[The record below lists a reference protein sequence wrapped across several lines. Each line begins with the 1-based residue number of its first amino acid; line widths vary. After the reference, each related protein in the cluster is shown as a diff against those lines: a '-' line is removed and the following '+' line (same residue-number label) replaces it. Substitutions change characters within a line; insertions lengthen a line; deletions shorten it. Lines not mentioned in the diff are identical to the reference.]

1 MASSGRVLA
10 IGYAGVAAGVLLLVW
25 HAALGFD
32 FERPEVEGARGR
44 IEATL
49 TAGDYAG
56 AERASRELIAR
67 LERDQRSL
75 SERARIGDLL
85 VDALLGGGKAA
96 ESSTLEIARRVVQ
109 ERRRRDPLDRDGLAR
124 STHNLADVHFQRG
137 EYADAL
143 RLHQAGLELRS
154 GSTPENEREIA
165 DSLERLAATQ
175 MRMERYDGARASLDR
190 AYAIRVTYAESQPLE
205 LARARELTAW
215 LHRYAG
221 DYRAAW
227 APLES
232 ALDTRRR
239 LQPNHPDLV
248 GTIELRGD
256 LMMLDGDVAAGV
268 ASWQEAL
275 ALAERTLG
283 GDHPIVSALERRI
296 VLGEDARGNRVEARR
311 RLDRALAVAERRRA
325 PCDPELIG
333 VLDYSAGALVFD
345 GEYVEARKRYERAL
359 RLSED
364 CFGFNNSNTATVVFN
379 LGSLAGQMGDVADAE
394 QLLERAITAW
404 SARGTFDP
412 FVAKGLDALAEVFE
426 SSGRLP
432 RARELLERALE
443 IRQRVRADH
452 PDVGWT
458 LTNLARVVAS
468 QGDLPG
474 ALRHLARATDIL
486 KRSGTSVEP
495 DHLARTVTQRGEI
508 QARLGHYAL
517 ARADFAEALA
527 LRERVF
533 GREHPLS
540 AESRLKTAEADFS
553 LGRVDQA
560 LSAAQQARHD
570 ALDHIRFT
578 VRYLPERRA
587 LAYAS
592 RLASSVSLE
601 LSLAL
606 AKPSGPVSPF
616 LDAVIQ
622 SRSLVLDEIGAR
634 AHVVSDQQA
643 DLLPAQARLNATR
656 QRYANL
662 MLRSMSGTSAPS
674 DVAAQLSAARR
685 EREDAEQA
693 LAERSAAFR
702 VQMARAGVGLAEVRT
717 SLPAGSA
724 LVSFV
729 RYDRTIAPA
738 AAAVPGA
745 GARRVSVE
753 PSYLAFVLKSGEA
766 DPILVPLGPAA
777 TIDRLVAGWR
787 RQMMQDAGAP
797 AQHDPTR
804 VLTARGRELRALIW
818 DPVASHLDGARRAFV
833 VPDGALNLVP
843 LDALP
848 GTGDEYLVERPLVIH
863 YVSAERDLAREV
875 RPSPASEGL
884 LAIGGPAF
892 SDTSPFA
899 AFRVA
904 GARRPPAEAD
914 TVVAGEQQDRA
925 APRGLVPCALSPSV
939 PFGALPGSKMEAER
953 IGRLWDQAEA
963 GSSPAA
969 AMARVLT
976 GPQATERAVK
986 QGGPGRRIL
995 HLATHGFFLGDDCET
1010 AVAGTRAVGGLT
1022 PVAGGKAPS
1031 AESEKPPTQ
1040 APENPLLLSGLAFA
1054 GANWRASAALDED
1067 DGILTAEEVAAMN
1080 LEGVEWAVLSAC
1092 NTGLGTVAPGE
1103 GIFGLRRAFQAAGVR
1118 TVIMSLWA
1126 VDDRASLEWME
1137 ALYRARLIDRLD
1149 TADAVRAASLAVIRE
1164 RRASGRSTHPFYWA
1178 AFVSAGD
1185 WR

>member
-1 MASSGRVLA
+1 M
-10 IGYAGVAAGVLLLVW
+10 
-25 HAALGFD
+25 
-32 FERPEVEGARGR
+32 
-44 IEATL
+44 
-49 TAGDYAG
+49 
-56 AERASRELIAR
+56 
-67 LERDQRSL
+67 
-75 SERARIGDLL
+75 
-85 VDALLGGGKAA
+85 
-96 ESSTLEIARRVVQ
+96 
-109 ERRRRDPLDRDGLAR
+109 
-124 STHNLADVHFQRG
+124 
-137 EYADAL
+137 
-143 RLHQAGLELRS
+143 
-154 GSTPENEREIA
+154 A

-175 MRMERYDGARASLDR
+175 MRMERFDAARASLDR
-190 AYAIRVTYAESQPLE
+190 AYAIRVAYAATQPLQ
-205 LARARELTAW
+205 LARVQELTAW
-215 LHRYAG
+215 LYRYSG

-296 VLGEDARGNRVEARR
+296 VVGEDARGNRVEARR
-311 RLDRALAVAERRRA
+311 RLDRALALAERTRA
-325 PCDPELIG
+325 PCDPELIS
-333 VLDYSAGALVFD
+333 VIDYAAGALTFD
-345 GEYVEARKRYERAL
+345 GEYVEARKRYEKIL

-364 CFGFNNSNTATVVFN
+364 CFGLESSITATVVFN
-379 LGSLAGQMGDVADAE
+379 LGSLDNQMGDIADAE
-394 QLLERAITAW
+394 LLLERAIKAW

-426 SSGRLP
+426 SSGRVT

-468 QGDLPG
+468 QGDLPR
-474 ALRHLARATDIL
+474 ALRHLARATEIL
-486 KRSGTSVEP
+486 KRSGTSIEP

-508 QARLGHYAL
+508 QARLGHFAL
-517 ARADFAEALA
+517 ARTDFAEALA
-527 LRERVF
+527 LRERLF
-533 GREHPLS
+533 GSEHPLS
-540 AESRLKTAEADFS
+540 VESRLKTADADFA

-560 LSAAQQARHD
+560 LSAVRQAHHD

-592 RLASSVSLE
+592 RLASGVSLE

-606 AKPSGPVSPF
+606 AKSTVQPSAF
-616 LDAVIQ
+616 LDTVIQ

-643 DLLPAQARLNATR
+643 ELLPAQARWSSTR

-662 MLRSMSGTSAPS
+662 MLRSMDGTTTAG
-674 DVAAQLSAARR
+674 DVGAQLSAARR
-685 EREDAEQA
+685 EQEDAEQA

-702 VQMARAGVGLAEVRT
+702 AQRASASVGVAEVRA
-717 SLPAGSA
+717 SLPSGSA

-729 RYDRTIAPA
+729 RYDRTLASEAAIRGGGAP
-738 AAAVPGA
+738 
-745 GARRVSVE
+745 RRTRVE

-766 DPILVPLGPAA
+766 EPAIVPLGAA
-777 TIDRLVAGWR
+777 ARIDRLVEGWR
-787 RQMMQDAGAP
+787 RQIVEDVSAP
-797 AQHDPTR
+797 GRHDSSR
-804 VLTARGRELRALIW
+804 SLTARGRELRALIW
-818 DPVASHLDGARRAFV
+818 DPVAAHLGAARRAFV
-833 VPDGALNLVP
+833 VPDGALNLVS

-863 YVSAERDLAREV
+863 YVSAERDLTRMF
-875 RPSPASEGL
+875 RPPSAAAGL

-892 SDTSPFA
+892 FDTSPFA
-899 AFRVA
+899 AFRT
-904 GARRPPAEAD
+904 GGDRRPRPVLAD
-914 TVVAGEQQDRA
+914 TIAAAAQQEQVVRRSLA
-925 APRGLVPCALSPSV
+925 PCALSRSV
-939 PFGALPGSKMEAER
+939 AFDALPGSRVEAER
-953 IGRLWDQAEA
+953 IGRLWDQAGA
-963 GSSPAA
+963 RSFPAA
-969 AMARVLT
+969 DVARVLI
-976 GPQATERAVK
+976 GPDATERAVK

-1010 AVAGTRAVGGLT
+1010 SAAGTRAVGGLS
-1022 PVAGGKAPS
+1022 PRPDAP
-1031 AESEKPPTQ
+1031 APTGDEPRPQ
-1040 APENPLLLSGLAFA
+1040 FQTPENPLLLSGLAFA
-1054 GANWRASAALDED
+1054 GANWRASATLDED
-1067 DGILTAEEVAAMN
+1067 DGILTAEEVAALN

-1126 VDDRASLEWME
+1126 VDDSASLEWME
-1137 ALYRARLIDRLD
+1137 ALYHARLIDRLD
-1149 TADAVRAASLAVIRE
+1149 TADSVRAANVAVIRE

-1178 AFVSAGD
+1178 AFVAAGD